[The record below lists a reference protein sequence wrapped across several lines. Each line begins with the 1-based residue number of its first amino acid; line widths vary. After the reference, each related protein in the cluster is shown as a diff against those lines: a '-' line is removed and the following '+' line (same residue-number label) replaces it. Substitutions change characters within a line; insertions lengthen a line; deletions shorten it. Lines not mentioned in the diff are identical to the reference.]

1 MERYTSASG
10 MRSEIMIQYPGLRIQ
25 KPKKRL
31 RNSKF
36 ERILLVTIIFSSFSF
51 QLLAISHA
59 ELIDKVVAFVDG
71 SAITLRE
78 FEETYEKSRAI
89 NPNIP
94 KKEVLNTM
102 INRMLLL
109 TEAKKLK
116 IEARSDEELLSEYI
130 DLKVKAFIKI
140 SEEDL
145 EVFYNKSISEFKGA
159 GYDTVRDKIEEY
171 LTEQEINRLLKR
183 HIDELRS
190 KAYIKVIMD

>member
-10 MRSEIMIQYPGLRIQ
+10 MRSEIMIQDPGFKIQ
-25 KPKKRL
+25 ELKRRL
-31 RNSKF
+31 RNSKL
-36 ERILLVTIIFSSFSF
+36 ERILLVTIIFASFSF
-51 QLLAISHA
+51 HLSAISHA
-59 ELIDKVVAFVDG
+59 ELIDKVVAFVDN

-94 KKEVLNTM
+94 RKEVLNTM

-145 EVFYNKSISEFKGA
+145 EVFYNKNISEFKGA
-159 GYDTVRDKIEEY
+159 GYDAVRDKIEEY

>member
-10 MRSEIMIQYPGLRIQ
+10 MRSEIMIQDTGFKIQ
-25 KPKKRL
+25 ELKRRL
-31 RNSKF
+31 RNSKL
-36 ERILLVTIIFSSFSF
+36 ERILLVTIIFAAFSLHLSF
-51 QLLAISHA
+51 SHA
-59 ELIDKVVAFVDG
+59 ELIDKVVAFVDN

-145 EVFYNKSISEFKGA
+145 EVFYNKNISEFKGA
-159 GYDTVRDKIEEY
+159 GYDAVRDKIEEY

>member
-1 MERYTSASG
+1 
-10 MRSEIMIQYPGLRIQ
+10 MIQDSGFRIQ
-25 KPKKRL
+25 ELKSRL
-31 RNSKF
+31 RNSGLK
-36 ERILLVTIIFSSFSF
+36 RSLLVAIIFTAFSF
-51 QLLAISHA
+51 QLSFSHA
-59 ELIDKVVAFVDG
+59 ELIDKVVAFVDN

-78 FEETYEKSRAI
+78 FEDTYEKSRAI

-109 TEAKKLK
+109 SEAKKLK
-116 IEARSDEELLSEYI
+116 IGARTDEELLSEYI

-145 EVFYNKSISEFKGA
+145 NGFYNKNISEFKGA
-159 GYDTVRDKIEEY
+159 GYDAVRDKIEEY
-171 LTEQEINRLLKR
+171 LTEQEINRLLKM

>member
-10 MRSEIMIQYPGLRIQ
+10 MRSEIMIQDTGFKIQ
-25 KPKKRL
+25 ELKRRL
-31 RNSKF
+31 RNSKL
-36 ERILLVTIIFSSFSF
+36 ERILLVTIIFAAFSF
-51 QLLAISHA
+51 HLSFSHA
-59 ELIDKVVAFVDG
+59 ELIDKVVAFVDN

-94 KKEVLNTM
+94 RKEVLNTM

-116 IEARSDEELLSEYI
+116 IEARSDEKLLSEYI

-145 EVFYNKSISEFKGA
+145 EVFYNKNISEFKGA
-159 GYDTVRDKIEEY
+159 GYDAVRDKIEEY